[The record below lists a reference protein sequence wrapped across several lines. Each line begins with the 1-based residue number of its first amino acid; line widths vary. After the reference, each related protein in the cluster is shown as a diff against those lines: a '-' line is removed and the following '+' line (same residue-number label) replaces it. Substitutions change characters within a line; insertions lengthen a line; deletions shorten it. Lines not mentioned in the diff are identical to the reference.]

1 MKNIK
6 CHKVVYVFLRNLFS
20 TIGPKS
26 GEHFTAKRRWQC
38 SMHCSCKVQLFIW
51 DIHIFVLNEWTLNKE
66 FLFVYSQKICNIILN
81 FVHLWIKVL
90 LLFCILQY
98 NKKCICHKSAFMT
111 FILQH
116 IYIIIVTHVSAIK
129 TGMQMFSLKKKE
141 NQHLTYVV
149 EI

>member
-66 FLFVYSQKICNIILN
+66 FFFVYSQKICNIILN

-98 NKKCICHKSAFMT
+98 NKKCIWHTSAFMT

-129 TGMQMFSLKKKE
+129 TGMQMFSFKKKE